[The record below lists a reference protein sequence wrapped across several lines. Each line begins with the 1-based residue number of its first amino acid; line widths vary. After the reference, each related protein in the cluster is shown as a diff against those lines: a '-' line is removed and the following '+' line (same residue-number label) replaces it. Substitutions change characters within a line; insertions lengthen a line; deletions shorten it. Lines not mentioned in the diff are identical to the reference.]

1 MWEYAVKNVN
11 QSIKREI
18 RNIKRT
24 IIRVLKQF
32 HLLIKQLSIFI
43 NNELTGEFIM
53 KHLLNSYLTGGTC

>member
-32 HLLIKQLSIFI
+32 HLLIKQLSIFV
-43 NNELTGEFIM
+43 NNDLTCEFIM
-53 KHLLNSYLTGGTC
+53 KISIKMYLTVGTF